1 MNYLSPE
8 QILFIHARLIEETG
22 GSHGVRD
29 LGGLQ
34 SALAR
39 PQTSFDAQDLYP
51 DVFHKVADLMDSL
64 IRNHPFLD
72 GNKRTGVA
80 TAGIF
85 LRRNGYQLTASN
97 ASMVT
102 MVMQIAQSQT
112 DIAKIAAWLQEHT
125 KPISK

>member
-39 PQTSFDAQDLYP
+39 PQASFDAQDLYP
-51 DVFHKVADLMDSL
+51 DVFHKAAALMDSL

-85 LRRNGYQLTASN
+85 LLRNGYQLTASN

>member
-1 MNYLSPE
+1 MKYLSPE
-8 QILFIHARLIEETG
+8 QILFIHARLIAETG

-39 PQTSFDAQDLYP
+39 PQSSFDNQDLYP
-51 DVFHKVADLMDSL
+51 DVFHKAAALMDSL

-85 LRRNGYQLTASN
+85 LRINGYQLTASN
-97 ASMVT
+97 ASMVAI
-102 MVMQIAQSQT
+102 VMQIAQSQT
-112 DIAKIAAWLQEHT
+112 DIAEIATWLQANT